1 MKTSTGQTPEP
12 LVPIEVLYS
21 YMDEDKKFL
30 TEIKKR
36 LSPLQQKGVIT
47 SWQREAIP
55 PGSNWLEETNTHLE
69 EAKVILLLIS
79 PDFLASPHRT
89 EIEMTRALE
98 RDKAKE
104 ACVIPILLRPVTWQ
118 TAPFSHLKVLPT
130 NQKPITSWKNQDKAF
145 DNADTGIRKVIKNL
159 SSPSH
164 PTVEKQDRNHV
175 LPTVEKTTQTASPP
189 KPAKSSQRQGKKGM
203 LIALLTIPIVFAML
217 LGGVFITSHKNP
229 SPTLPD
235 TGIGIIQPV
244 NGQDPGLGIC
254 NGSCVLDV
262 NRLDGNLK
270 NEAAANFTT
279 HPDLAA
285 QYWDWAEQDDM
296 TDAEPKIFA
305 EDQTVLASHKP
316 YKIFIV
322 AVPFPMSQD
331 EATALSKHDASPLAR
346 ALTTPS
352 SLDDMNSIYSGR
364 DILQGAYVQ
373 QKEYNDSHSNMQVY
387 LLIANIGSLSSL
399 NITSNQQAVANQIR
413 QAIHAD
419 PRIVGVVGL
428 PFGSNDLINAL
439 SQANIPMV
447 SIAPAEYDS
456 GNQYLLS
463 VAPSISDEAAAAASY
478 IGNTLHFEHV
488 FVAYASD
495 SKYSQY
501 SAKLAKAFINAFATI
516 APLSSINPYPGG
528 STSDIERIARQAV
541 NDQVDAIYIVGPYT
555 DANTLLADLHTM
567 NSQIVV
573 MGGDSTYQSIH
584 APDTM
589 RANFTGMLFTAFA
602 FADEW
607 HIQGLSTPPFI
618 QDYWK
623 DYDPDKKHA
632 GNPYTYSKADSDT
645 ILSYDA
651 MSLLTSA
658 SDVVL
663 QKGLTLT
670 SETLLKALRQFTPN
684 HKLQGVSG
692 QISFEVNNSVP
703 YKKAILMLSIQSGG
717 SKSLVVQSGSY
728 R

>member
-189 KPAKSSQRQGKKGM
+189 KPAKSSQRQGTKGM

-413 QAIHAD
+413 QAIHND
-419 PRIVGVVGL
+419 SRIIGVVGL
-428 PFGSNDLINAL
+428 PFGSTDLISAL
-439 SQANIPMV
+439 NQANIPMV
-447 SIAPAEYDS
+447 SIAPAEYES
-456 GNQYLLS
+456 SNQYLLS
-463 VAPSISDEAAAAASY
+463 VAPSINDEANAAVSY
-478 IGNTLHFEHV
+478 LNQKRHFQHI

-495 SKYSQY
+495 EYS
-501 SAKLAKAFINAFATI
+501 SKLANAFINTFATI
-516 APLSSINPYPGG
+516 APLSATQTNPTGSI
-528 STSDIERIARQAV
+528 SDIKRIAQEAV
-541 NDQVDAIYIVGPYT
+541 NEQVDAIYFVGPYT
-555 DANTLLADLHTM
+555 DTTALLVELHSM
-567 NSQIVV
+567 HYQIVV
-573 MGGDSTYQSIH
+573 MWGNNTYQSIH
-584 APDTM
+584 AP
-589 RANFTGMLFTAFA
+589 ASLGASLTGMFFTAFA
-602 FADEW
+602 FPDEW
-607 HIQGLSTPPFI
+607 RGHRLPGPPFI
-618 QDYWK
+618 QDYET
-623 DYDPDKKHA
+623 DYNPDKTHT
-632 GNPYTYSKADSDT
+632 GNPYTYSRAGSDT

-651 MSLLTSA
+651 MSLLTNA
-658 SDVVL
+658 SDIAL

-670 SETLLKALRQFTPN
+670 SKNLLTALRQFTPG
-684 HKLQGVSG
+684 HKFQSISG
-692 QISFEVNNSVP
+692 QISFAENNSVP
-703 YKKAILMLSIQSGG
+703 YKKAVLILSIQPTQLVSIQGG
-717 SKSLVVQSGSY
+717 SYL
-728 R
+728 